1 MHQLAVH
8 CQTVRHENIYP
19 RKWTEHILFRNV
31 NMCIHIHSHINSLAE
46 KEDIN
51 LKNREHYKGWEES
64 KKNVESKKYV
74 YI

>member
-1 MHQLAVH
+1 
-8 CQTVRHENIYP
+8 
-19 RKWTEHILFRNV
+19 
-31 NMCIHIHSHINSLAE
+31 MCIHIHSHINSLVE

-51 LKNREHYKGWEES
+51 LKNREHYKGREES

>member
-1 MHQLAVH
+1 
-8 CQTVRHENIYP
+8 
-19 RKWTEHILFRNV
+19 
-31 NMCIHIHSHINSLAE
+31 MCIHIHSHINSLAE

-51 LKNREHYKGWEES
+51 LKNREHYKGREES